1 MKLIED
7 HQPHARQLRIALDHA
22 RQDPLRNHLQAG
34 LRSDAGFG
42 AHAETHGLPRFFAKQ
57 FSQPLRDITRR
68 QAPRLEQDNASRD
81 VALGEDLQRQ
91 PGRLPGAGRRVEQ
104 NLRRMLQGG

>member
-42 AHAETHGLPRFFAKQ
+42 AHAETHGLPRLFAKQ

-81 VALGEDLQRQ
+81 VALGEDLQR
-91 PGRLPGAGRRVEQ
+91 
-104 NLRRMLQGG
+104 MLQGG